1 VTLFLFNELR
11 RVFVQKEEDERTLT
25 CMNID
30 VWLIFSFNKQ
40 LMSAKEQAV
49 EEFLTT
55 ARNSLLKSHFITV
68 LIRWS

>member
-1 VTLFLFNELR
+1 
-11 RVFVQKEEDERTLT
+11 
-25 CMNID
+25 MNID